1 MTFQFIHTADL
12 HIDSPLR
19 GLAANDLEVHTRL
32 QAATRSAFEN
42 VVNIA
47 IEQQVAF
54 VLIAGDLF
62 DGSWRD
68 MKTGQWTAAQFRRL
82 QRESINVYYIRG
94 NHDAESIVRKTIS
107 WPDNVCELSV
117 KKPETQIIEEYKVAI
132 HGQGFKE
139 RELLDD
145 IAANYPEAVKGYFNV
160 AMLHT
165 SLTGC
170 EGHDKYAPTSV
181 EVLKSKGY
189 DYWALG
195 HIHIRSET
203 PICEDPYIAYSG
215 NTQGRQ
221 IKEKGAKGCNV
232 ITVENG
238 SITAVD
244 FHETD
249 LLRWHELTIE
259 LAEEDHF
266 DSALD
271 KTRRE
276 LTRAHSLSNGRFS
289 AVRLV
294 YQGRC
299 QAHRQLGDS
308 LMRSDILL
316 RLHELAASIDEDLW
330 IEKIKIETKP
340 VLSLEQRRQSSD
352 MLGQLLH
359 EVELVRKDTDGVSEL
374 TQMIQP
380 VLDKCESAGAKLQFD
395 ADAETQIRQ
404 WLDQAELLLLANLE
418 DAS

>member
-1 MTFQFIHTADL
+1 MKFRFIHTADL

-19 GLAANDLEVHTRL
+19 GLAANDLEVHARL

-42 VVNIA
+42 VVDIA

-82 QRESINVYYIRG
+82 ERESINVYYIRG
-94 NHDAESIVRKTIS
+94 NHDAESVVRKTIK

-117 KKPETQIIEEYKVAI
+117 KKPETRIIEQHQVAI
-132 HGQGFKE
+132 HGQGFKD

-145 IAANYPEAVKGYFNV
+145 IAANYPEAVPGHFNV

-165 SLTGC
+165 SLTGS
-170 EGHDKYAPTSV
+170 EGHDTYAPTNI
-181 EVLKSKGY
+181 ETLKSKGY

-195 HIHIRSET
+195 HIHIRSEI
-203 PICEDPYIAYSG
+203 PICEEPYIAYSG
-215 NTQGRQ
+215 NTQGRH
-221 IKEKGAKGCNV
+221 IKETGAKGCNV
-232 ITVENG
+232 ISVENG
-238 SITAVD
+238 TITTVD

-249 LLRWHELTIE
+249 LLRWHEISIE
-259 LAEEDHF
+259 LAEEDDL

-271 KTRRE
+271 KARRE
-276 LTRAHSLSNGRFS
+276 LAHTHSQSNGRFS
-289 AVRLV
+289 AVRLLLR
-294 YQGRC
+294 GRC

-308 LMRSDILL
+308 LMRSDIML
-316 RLHELAASIDEDLW
+316 RIHDLAASIDEELW
-330 IEKIKIETKP
+330 IEKIKIDTKP

-359 EVELVRKDTDGVSEL
+359 EVELVRSDADGVSEL

-380 VLDKCESAGAKLQFD
+380 VLDKCESAGAKLQF
-395 ADAETQIRQ
+395 ETDTEDQIRQ
-404 WLDQAELLLLANLE
+404 WLDQAELLLLTHLE